1 MIAFLN
7 GNFVSKS
14 PAQVLVDVNGV
25 GYEVNI
31 SLNTYSSISQQEK
44 GVLLTYLQVKEDGF
58 SLYGFHEEE
67 ERSLFMHL
75 ISVSGVGASTARM
88 MLSSMKPDEIVQ
100 AIVSENEKQLER
112 IKGIGAKSAKRLI
125 LELKDKLSKVKPS
138 MSSTVAP
145 HNNLEQDALN
155 ALVCLGIA
163 RNAGF
168 TAIQKALKLDST
180 LTLEEL
186 IKQALKNI

>member
-31 SLNTYSSISQQEK
+31 SLHTYSSISQQEK

-58 SLYGFHEEE
+58 SLYGFHAEE

-155 ALVCLGIA
+155 ALVSLGIA